1 MAEEKGC
8 SILERLRE
16 IAHIELVGDEK
27 EIVCRDIERIADYLG
42 QVSSALEELGVDPEP
57 LYHVWETQ
65 SRIRDGLDRKRMVS
79 VESFLEPGRL
89 DGEGRVRVP
98 WREVGGR

>member
-57 LYHVWETQ
+57 LYHVGRR
-65 SRIRDGLDRKRMVS
+65 SRGLGMVS
-79 VESFLEPGRL
+79 TGRGWL
-89 DGEGRVRVP
+89 V
-98 WREVGGR
+98 